1 MSGHEK
7 KITVTRTRSRSCCTR
22 DPGSRAD
29 YFSCKILGFVWNLI
43 ASLVRKLKISIN
55 NSLHTRS
62 NIVLVLFL
70 DSLKAF
76 QLHFCQLLGS
86 KTLLFSSL
94 LKRINYSICVSCF
107 LLIQQSI
114 LCISLKNHQW
124 TQDARV
130 ELNVST

>member
-62 NIVLVLFL
+62 NIALVLFL

-94 LKRINYSICVSCF
+94 LKRINYSMCF
-107 LLIQQSI
+107 LF
-114 LCISLKNHQW
+114 SLDTTIHSMHLFKESSMD
-124 TQDARV
+124 TRRK
-130 ELNVST
+130 S